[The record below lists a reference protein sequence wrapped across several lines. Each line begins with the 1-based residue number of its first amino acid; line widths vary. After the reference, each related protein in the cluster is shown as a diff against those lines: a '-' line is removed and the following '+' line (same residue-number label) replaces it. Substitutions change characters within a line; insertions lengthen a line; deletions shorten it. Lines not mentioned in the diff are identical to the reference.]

1 MIIKNVL
8 SFCYVQGFYQN
19 ILSSTQ
25 LKVNE
30 TIADDILYSIVR
42 LYIQVRAF
50 SFTRDIVYKD
60 RIKNRKTKATKSLR
74 KEIKTSSDM

>member
-50 SFTRDIVYKD
+50 SLQETLFTRIEL
-60 RIKNRKTKATKSLR
+60 KTEKSKQLNP
-74 KEIKTSSDM
+74 